1 MKLEKT
7 KRVTKLKK
15 SQLQN
20 QKQVQNVVVNLP
32 AIKAPRKRKPKA
44 LKTPTKQAPNSAQ
57 FQSPIYMPPV
67 VSYNPKQ
74 DNNFLLSEIMKHIK
88 GSTTQPLNNNQIEKP
103 KVSDEQIA
111 LDKITQTQPPSLP
124 QAFNTLA
131 PPNRSLSLVGEMKSA
146 TSNDQGTFIKPSQF
160 EARQEPFKF
169 MTSLMAEPKE
179 SKEEITNLR
188 QEKRVRPSAISVVK
202 MQPEADQQW
211 SELETGGHFGL
222 LGINSQQLQDHKDAK
237 REFTFEA
244 LSLPTLT
251 DELRPT
257 SEEIDLGIVPQEA
270 GLIVQEDRVE
280 SNEPPINLQPLSM
293 GAGQSFTRE
302 FIPEFVETSEIR
314 GVSDAEVAKDNQEFF
329 DFMKTIDISTGS
341 STRSRQGAELLTP
354 TREPTLAE
362 KLNMPVAES
371 RFASPEA
378 PEALAELLVNQAR
391 SKKVNSNTDS
401 RLQAADFRNKPE
413 LIKAIELW
421 NKSHPDQ
428 KMTYLRQ
435 NKSQLTLDELEI
447 EATANDI
454 TFTDIKQ
461 NTKRKVK
468 VKGSTI

>member
-1 MKLEKT
+1 MKLEKA
-7 KRVTKLKK
+7 KKVTKLKK

-32 AIKAPRKRKPKA
+32 QAPRKRKPKA
-44 LKTPTKQAPNSAQ
+44 LQAPSKQGPNKSH

-74 DNNFLLSEIMKHIK
+74 DNNFLLTEIMKHIK
-88 GSTTQPLNNNQIEKP
+88 GSTTQPLNNQIEKP
-103 KVSDEQIA
+103 KPSDEQTA
-111 LDKITQTQPPSLP
+111 LDRITQTQPPSLP
-124 QAFNTLA
+124 QAFNTSA
-131 PPNRSLSLVGEMKSA
+131 PPNRSLSLVGEMTGEA
-146 TSNDQGTFIKPSQF
+146 SNDQRTFIKPSQF
-160 EARQEPFKF
+160 EAKQEPFQFKAPP
-169 MTSLMAEPKE
+169 MAEPK
-179 SKEEITNLR
+179 STPSLIQSLTIG
-188 QEKRVRPSAISVVK
+188 QEQKFRP
-202 MQPEADQQW
+202 ETDQQW

-222 LGINSQQLQDHKDAK
+222 LGINSQQLKDHKEAK
-237 REFTFEA
+237 RAFTFEA

-251 DELRPT
+251 EEPRPT

-280 SNEPPINLQPLSM
+280 SNEPPINLEPLSM

-302 FIPEFVETSEIR
+302 FIPEFTEFDESGEIR
-314 GVSDAEVAKDNQEFF
+314 GVSDADAVVAKDNQEFF
-329 DFMKTIDISTGS
+329 DFMKTIDISTGA

-354 TREPTLAE
+354 EKEPSLAE
-362 KLNMPVAES
+362 KLNMPVATS

-413 LIKAIELW
+413 LIKAIEVW

-428 KMTYLRQ
+428 KMTYLRP

-454 TFTDIKQ
+454 TFDDIKQ
-461 NTKRKVK
+461 NIKRKVK

>member
-160 EARQEPFKF
+160 EAKQEPFEFKAPP
-169 MTSLMAEPKE
+169 MAEPK
-179 SKEEITNLR
+179 STPSLVQSLTVG
-188 QEKRVRPSAISVVK
+188 QEQKFR
-202 MQPEADQQW
+202 PEADQQW

-222 LGINSQQLQDHKDAK
+222 LGINSQQLKDHKDAK

>member
-1 MKLEKT
+1 
-7 KRVTKLKK
+7 
-15 SQLQN
+15 
-20 QKQVQNVVVNLP
+20 
-32 AIKAPRKRKPKA
+32 
-44 LKTPTKQAPNSAQ
+44 
-57 FQSPIYMPPV
+57 
-67 VSYNPKQ
+67 
-74 DNNFLLSEIMKHIK
+74 
-88 GSTTQPLNNNQIEKP
+88 
-103 KVSDEQIA
+103 
-111 LDKITQTQPPSLP
+111 
-124 QAFNTLA
+124 
-131 PPNRSLSLVGEMKSA
+131 
-146 TSNDQGTFIKPSQF
+146 
-160 EARQEPFKF
+160 
-169 MTSLMAEPKE
+169 MAEPK
-179 SKEEITNLR
+179 STRSLVQSLTVG
-188 QEKRVRPSAISVVK
+188 QEKKFGP
-202 MQPEADQQW
+202 QTDQQW
-211 SELETGGHFGL
+211 AELETGGHFGL

-280 SNEPPINLQPLSM
+280 SNEPPINLKPLSM
-293 GAGQSFTRE
+293 GADTSFTRE
-302 FIPEFVETSEIR
+302 FIPEFDESSELK
-314 GVSDAEVAKDNQEFF
+314 GVSDAEVAKDNQEFL
-329 DFMKTIDISTGS
+329 DYMKTIDISTGS

-354 TREPTLAE
+354 EKEPSLAE
-362 KLNMPVAES
+362 KLNMPVATS

-454 TFTDIKQ
+454 TFGDIKQ

>member
-1 MKLEKT
+1 MKLEKA

-32 AIKAPRKRKPKA
+32 QAPRKRKPKA
-44 LKTPTKQAPNSAQ
+44 LQAPSKQGPNKSH

-74 DNNFLLSEIMKHIK
+74 DNNFLLTEIMKHIK

-103 KVSDEQIA
+103 KPSDEQTA
-111 LDKITQTQPPSLP
+111 LDRITQTQPPSLP
-124 QAFNTLA
+124 QAFNTSA
-131 PPNRSLSLVGEMKSA
+131 PPNRSLSLVGELTGEA
-146 TSNDQGTFIKPSQF
+146 SNDQRTFIKPSQF
-160 EARQEPFKF
+160 EAKQEPFQFKAPP
-169 MTSLMAEPKE
+169 MAEPK
-179 SKEEITNLR
+179 STPSLIQSLTIG
-188 QEKRVRPSAISVVK
+188 QEQKFRP
-202 MQPEADQQW
+202 ETDQQW

-222 LGINSQQLQDHKDAK
+222 LGINSQQLKDHKEAK
-237 REFTFEA
+237 RAFTFEA

-251 DELRPT
+251 EEPRPT

-280 SNEPPINLQPLSM
+280 SNEPPINLEPLSM

-302 FIPEFVETSEIR
+302 FIPEFTEFDESNELI

-329 DFMKTIDISTGS
+329 DYMKTLNLSTGV
-341 STRSRQGAELLTP
+341 STRSRQGAELLSP
-354 TREPTLAE
+354 EREPSLAE
-362 KLNMPVAES
+362 KLNMPRAES

-378 PEALAELLVNQAR
+378 PEAEAELLVNQAK

-421 NKSHPDQ
+421 NRSHPD
-428 KMTYLRQ
+428 KHMTYLRQ
-435 NKSQLTLDELEI
+435 NKSQLTLDELET

-454 TFTDIKQ
+454 TFADIKQ

-468 VKGSTI
+468 VKGSPF